1 MKYLIAILSAA
12 VIMTGASLQQVS
24 KNDKYGI
31 NPVMDRLAQI
41 DKANQILP
49 LLLTKDQIKQ
59 LLPKIERCR
68 ENIRNQEKKEA
79 DRIKVL
85 GPDAD
90 KVYNETLKGIVPS
103 QDFLSKTRSL
113 FDQFAQERNGVKAA
127 NSIILIE
134 AMDQIFDR
142 GQKQRIIGVVDKVF
156 NERSMKWES
165 GTEGEKLSFFALN
178 VLLDD
183 DGYQFLVKL
192 GAQ

>member
-1 MKYLIAILSAA
+1 MKYLIAILAAA

-31 NPVMDRLAQI
+31 NPVMDKLAQI

>member
-1 MKYLIAILSAA
+1 MKYLIAILAAA

-31 NPVMDRLAQI
+31 NPVMDKLAQI

-49 LLLTKDQIKQ
+49 LLLTKGQIKQ

-90 KVYNETLKGIVPS
+90 KVYNETLKGVVPS

-142 GQKQRIIGVVDKVF
+142 GQRQRIIGVVDKVF